1 MKSIRE
7 LYRTGYGPSSSHTMG
22 PQKACSLF
30 KKTYTDADRFK
41 VILYGS
47 LALTGRGHL
56 TDRVIQETLTD
67 VEVVFDPT
75 TPMEHPNTMDIQ
87 GIAPSGQT
95 YFWRVYSIGGGAI
108 QIEGE
113 GEFRTPEIYPHANF
127 EEIKAYCR
135 DNQIRLWQYV
145 ERFEGTEI
153 WDFLDRIYQTMN
165 EAIDRGLETIGVL
178 PGELRV
184 QRRAHQLYHGIYPGE
199 SPEIRENRLVSAY
212 AFAAAEE
219 NASGHQVVTAP
230 TCGSSGVVPA
240 VLRYIRD
247 YRQVSKDA
255 CLEALATAG
264 IIGNVIKH
272 NATLSGAV
280 AGCQAEIGSAV
291 AMAAALDAEVLGF
304 SLDQI
309 EYASEISLEHHLGL
323 TCDPILGYVQIPCI
337 ERNAVGALRAIESC
351 RLAYFLATSR
361 KISLDMVIDTMY
373 QTGKDIHNK
382 YRETGIGGLAL
393 LYTKIKTQEG
403 GNTDGNAK

>member
-7 LYRTGYGPSSSHTMG
+7 LYKTGYGPSSSHTMG

-30 KKTYTDADRFK
+30 KKTYTDAERFK
-41 VILYGS
+41 VVLYGS
-47 LALTGRGHL
+47 LAMTGRGHL
-56 TDRVIQETLTD
+56 TDRVIEETLTN

-75 TPMEHPNTMDIQ
+75 SPVEHPNTMDIS
-87 GIAPSGQT
+87 GFAPSGKT
-95 YFWRVYSIGGGAI
+95 YFWRVISVGGGSI

-113 GEFRTPEIYPHANF
+113 GEFKTPEIYPHSSF
-127 EEIKAYCR
+127 DEIKAYCLES
-135 DNQIRLWQYV
+135 NLRLPQYV
-145 ERFEGTEI
+145 ERFEGPEI
-153 WDFLDRIYQTMN
+153 WDFLDRIYESMYATI
-165 EAIDRGLETIGVL
+165 ERGLNTLGVL

-184 QRRAHQLYHGIYPGE
+184 QRRAHQLYNGIYPGE
-199 SPEIRENRLVSAY
+199 SPEIKENRLVSAY

-240 VLRYIRD
+240 VLRYMQEHH
-247 YRQVSKDA
+247 QVSKQA

-264 IIGNVIKH
+264 MIGNVIKH
-272 NATLSGAV
+272 NATLSGAI
-280 AGCQAEIGSAV
+280 AGCQAEIGSAA
-291 AMAAALDAEVLGF
+291 AMAAALDAEILQF
-304 SLDQI
+304 SITQI
-309 EYASEISLEHHLGL
+309 EYAAEISLEHHLGL

-337 ERNAVGALRAIESC
+337 ERNAVGALRGIDAC
-351 RLAYFLATSR
+351 RLAYFLTASR

-393 LYTKIKTQEG
+393 LYTKLKKQEG
-403 GNTDGNAK
+403 GER